1 MFFRRPLFSVM
12 ISVALAAPLGI
23 GLAACGG
30 PPSAKTATVKA
41 GDMPEGGDWTGVYY
55 DQTNGYL
62 HLVKEGDTVSGK
74 WRTTAG
80 DAWGELSGKVTGN
93 LLKFE
98 WKEHRI
104 GMVGPSATRTGRG
117 YFLYTEPKA
126 GEAHEVHG
134 EWGLGMDETGMKW
147 TGVKQANMKPDPDS
161 VMPDEVEGR
170 MTGGG
175 WDEGGQP
182 PPSGGGDQGGGD
194 QGGGEGDSNDD
205 LPAPVE

>member
-30 PPSAKTATVKA
+30 PTSAKTATVKA

-62 HLVKEGDTVSGK
+62 HMVKEGDTVSGK

-93 LLKFE
+93 LLKYE

-117 YFLYTEPKA
+117 YFVYTEPKV

-175 WDEGGQP
+175 WDEGGQA
-182 PPSGGGDQGGGD
+182 PPSGGGDDQSGGS
-194 QGGGEGDSNDD
+194 GGEGDSNDD